1 MGKLPWFS
9 GAWAPLL
16 KVGRRCVSGVRLQE
30 MTPTLAPP
38 TTASQG
44 DTKPRTQSVPREYL
58 DPPNAWN
65 PTVGLFLAGYGLA
78 ALTIWGWFVGQWSL
92 PVLLA
97 LGFLALHLEGT
108 VIHDACHNAAHPNRI
123 CNAVMGHGA
132 ALLLGFSFPVFT
144 RVHLQ
149 HHAHVNDPKQ
159 DPDHI
164 VSTFGPLWLIAPRF
178 FYHEF
183 FFFRHRLW
191 RHNELLEW
199 GIARG
204 VFISIVVAAYK
215 FDFLG
220 FIFNCWFAPALMV
233 GVTLGLFFDY
243 LPHRPFQSRNR
254 WHNARVYPGWL
265 MNWLIM
271 GQNYH
276 LIHHL
281 WPSIPWFEYRP
292 AYQATKDLL
301 DAKGSPQRLG
311 LFESKHDF
319 LNFLYDILLG
329 VRSHKKRRS
338 RLRPI
343 AALMPTLRAR
353 RHVLDLLHRTAVSP
367 HR

>member
-1 MGKLPWFS
+1 MTQVLAAS
-9 GAWAPLL
+9 ATAVVSEGAMASP
-16 KVGRRCVSGVRLQE
+16 SRL
-30 MTPTLAPP
+30 
-38 TTASQG
+38 
-44 DTKPRTQSVPREYL
+44 VPREFL
-58 DPPNAWN
+58 DPPAPWN

-78 ALTIWGWFVGQWSL
+78 ALTIWGWFVAGWPL

-97 LGFLALHLEGT
+97 TGFLALHLEGT
-108 VIHDACHNAAHPNRI
+108 VIHDACHNAAHPHRFW
-123 CNAVMGHGA
+123 NAVMGHGA

-149 HHAHVNDPKQ
+149 HHAHVNDPKN

-178 FYHEF
+178 FYHEL
-183 FFFRHRLW
+183 FFFRRRLW
-191 RHNELLEW
+191 RRYELFEW
-199 GIARG
+199 GLARAIF
-204 VFISIVVAAYK
+204 VAIVVSAAK
-215 FDFLG
+215 FGFLD

-254 WHNARVYPGWL
+254 WHNSRVYPGRL

-292 AYQATKDLL
+292 AYHATKPIL

-311 LFESKHDF
+311 LFETKNDGF
-319 LNFLYDILLG
+319 NFLYDIFLG
-329 VRSHKKRRS
+329 VRSHRKKRS
-338 RLRPI
+338 KLRPI
-343 AALMPTLRAR
+343 AALMPTRHAR
-353 RHVLDLLHRTAVSP
+353 RRVLELLHRTAISP
-367 HR
+367 VR